1 MVDNIILF
9 LHLCETKN
17 FSVSASL
24 LNLQASTFSRRIKS
38 LEDKLGKQ
46 LIVRTSKTFE
56 VTDFGNYIYNQFKH
70 LPDFVDYTLERYD
83 NVTKT
88 NQISGAINLACG
100 EAIAEKIIAPRLSE
114 FLAKHPNIS
123 LNISCINNITKWP
136 SGNID
141 IVLSA
146 VYLKD
151 NKLVNRF
158 VRTEP
163 VQLFCS
169 ADYAIKNG
177 TPKEIDELKDH
188 KLIGMVDDTF
198 LPLEFVKI
206 RHLNSKKEHVLDLR
220 HNFLNINSGIQQ
232 YRIGNS
238 LDYLFCTFK
247 SIVNTELKNGTV
259 IPLLPNWSLYEL
271 NFHIVTNKKTSLE
284 EDIVIDFL
292 YYCFSL
298 SS

>member
-24 LNLQASTFSRRIKS
+24 LNMQPSTFSRRIKN
-38 LEDKLGKQ
+38 LEDELGKQ

-56 VTDFGNYIYNQFKH
+56 ITDFGNYIYNQFKH

-100 EAIAEKIIAPRLSE
+100 EAIAEKIIAPRLSA

-136 SGNID
+136 SDNID

-146 VYLKD
+146 VYIKD

-247 SIVNTELKNGTV
+247 SIVNIELKNGTV
-259 IPLLPNWSLYEL
+259 IPLLPNWSFYEL

-284 EDIVIDFL
+284 EDLVIDFL
-292 YYCFSL
+292 YYCFGLNS
-298 SS
+298 

>member
-83 NVTKT
+83 RVVKT
-88 NQISGAINLACG
+88 NQISGAISLACG
-100 EAIAEKIIAPRLSE
+100 EPVAEKIITPRLPE
-114 FLAKHPNIS
+114 FLAKYPNIS
-123 LNISCINNITKWP
+123 LNISCINNMSKWP
-136 SGNID
+136 SENID
-141 IVLSA
+141 IVLSPA
-146 VYLKD
+146 YIKGNNL
-151 NKLVNRF
+151 LNRF
-158 VRTEP
+158 VKTEYM
-163 VQLFCS
+163 QLFCS

-188 KLIGMVDDTF
+188 KIIGMVDDKF
-198 LPLEFVKI
+198 QPMEFVKVS
-206 RHLNSKKEHVLDLR
+206 HLDSKKEHILDLR

-259 IPLLPNWSLYEL
+259 IPLLPNWSFYEL
-271 NFHIVTNKKTSLE
+271 NFHIVTNKKTSSE

-292 YYCFSL
+292 YHCFRL

>member
-17 FSVSASL
+17 FSVSAAL
-24 LNLQASTFSRRIKS
+24 LNMQPSTFSRRIKN

-46 LIVRTSKTFE
+46 LIIRTSKTFE
-56 VTDFGNYIYNQFKH
+56 VTDFGSYVYNQFKH

-83 NVTKT
+83 SVIKT

-100 EAIAEKIIAPRLSE
+100 EAVAEKLITPRLPE

-123 LNISCINNITKWP
+123 LNISCINNISKWP
-136 SGNID
+136 SENID
-141 IVLSA
+141 IVLSP
-146 VYLKD
+146 VYIKG
-151 NKLVNRF
+151 NNLVSRF
-158 VRTEP
+158 VKTEY

-177 TPKEIDELKDH
+177 MPKEIRDLKDH
-188 KLIGMVDDTF
+188 KIVGMVDDNF
-198 LPLEFVKI
+198 QPFEFVKVYNF
-206 RHLNSKKEHVLDLR
+206 NSKKEDILDLR
-220 HNFLNINSGIQQ
+220 DNFLNINSPVQQ
-232 YRIGNS
+232 YRIGNA
-238 LDYLFCTFK
+238 LNYLFSSFK
-247 SIVNTELKNGTV
+247 LVVNDELKNGTV
-259 IPLLPNWSLYEL
+259 IPILPEWSLYEL
-271 NFHIVTNKKTSLE
+271 NFHITTNKKTSAE

-292 YYCFSL
+292 YYCFRL

>member
-83 NVTKT
+83 RVVKT
-88 NQISGAINLACG
+88 NQISGAISLACG
-100 EAIAEKIIAPRLSE
+100 EAIAEKIITPRLPE
-114 FLAKHPNIS
+114 FLAKYPNIS
-123 LNISCINNITKWP
+123 LNISCINNMSKWP
-136 SGNID
+136 SENID
-141 IVLSA
+141 IVLSPI
-146 VYLKD
+146 YIKGNNL
-151 NKLVNRF
+151 LNRF
-158 VRTEP
+158 VRTEHM
-163 VQLFCS
+163 QLFCS

-188 KLIGMVDDTF
+188 KIIGMVDDKF
-198 LPLEFVKI
+198 QPLEFVKVS
-206 RHLNSKKEHVLDLR
+206 HLDSKKEHILDLR